1 MLGKIALEE
10 AWAIPENFKA
20 YDPTTL
26 APNGVIGG
34 DLVANLLDVHGTRLT
49 QMDEN
54 GVDRAST

>member
-26 APNGVIGG
+26 APKGVIGG
-34 DLVANLLDVHGTRLT
+34 DLAANRKHSADPFCISSGDAVF
-49 QMDEN
+49 
-54 GVDRAST
+54 